1 MIIRSYPKVNICLKI
16 TGFLGDY
23 CEIASRFMLLK
34 SANLYDTIEISQS
47 ENFKIEGNF
56 DCKMSDNTIF
66 RAKEALKAFLE
77 SKSDLK
83 DSSQDS
89 TNCTESWQSTIK
101 SLDNFHIKVN
111 KKIPAFAG
119 LGGGS
124 SNAASYILAMNEIL
138 ELNLTPKDLAQIA
151 KRVGADVGF
160 FVSGFSSANVFG
172 VGENVEFFNEKA
184 LELEIVTPHIQCSTK
199 AVYDE
204 YRSIKAKELKANKE
218 AQFFSDK
225 RTLLKLDSA
234 TLMQKYSVNFL
245 NDLYAPACKI
255 YPQLAEFAKD
265 GYFFS
270 GSGSSFFRI
279 KANRTK

>member
-56 DCKMSDNTIF
+56 DCKMNDNTIF

-89 TNCTESWQSTIK
+89 TNRTESWQSIIK
-101 SLDNFHIKVN
+101 SLDNFHIKVD

-184 LELEIVTPHIQCSTK
+184 LELEIVTPPIQCSTK

-204 YRSIKAKELKANKE
+204 YRAIKAKELKANKE

-225 RTLLKLDSA
+225 RTLFELDSA
-234 TLMQKYSVNFL
+234 TLMQKYSVDFL

-270 GSGSSFFRI
+270 GSGSSFFKI
-279 KANRTK
+279 KGK